1 MPPKNSRGKVDISY
15 YEPRQR
21 WQIQWWSSGKKCLP
35 ISTSALDGDNDAAE
49 RVAQRVKTLVE
60 NARDRS
66 DVSAFWKQ
74 VDEYIVEE
82 LAQTTSVA
90 ASSDKTAGGDG
101 GVAVEVV
108 EEEEATRRRTEA
120 PGDCGLAVGSRV
132 DTSI

>member
-1 MPPKNSRGKVDISY
+1 MFY

-35 ISTSALDGDNDAAE
+35 ISTSALDGDKDAAE

-101 GVAVEVV
+101 GIAGGDGVAVEVV

-120 PGDCGLAVGSRV
+120 PGDCGLAVGSRA
-132 DTSI
+132 DTSVALRT